1 MKTTIAIMSIIFF
14 ASSYAKNETKLI
26 NENSTIQGTPN
37 YSIRKFVISTGGGV
51 ISASNYQVHSVIG
64 KIDAGHI
71 ANNSGYAISGGF
83 LQQNTDLIF
92 NNSFE

>member
-1 MKTTIAIMSIIFF
+1 MISILFF
-14 ASSYAKNETKLI
+14 ASSYAENDTKST
-26 NENSTIQGTPN
+26 NENNTIQGTPS

-51 ISASNYQVHSVIG
+51 ISGSNYQVRSVIG
-64 KIDAGHI
+64 QIDAGHI

-92 NNSFE
+92 KNSFE